1 LSAAAVPLGAQ
12 VVAVG
17 GAPSL
22 IISTGTPGLGLV
34 PATDGGSSYSVTT
47 IGANQKLVAR
57 LEAPLPP
64 GVTLQ
69 VQLSGTTSPGTVT
82 LTTSDQTVLGA
93 ILVPGVYSGTVT
105 YTLSATIDAGP
116 IPTSA
121 PVVRFSLVTGL

>member
-1 LSAAAVPLGAQ
+1 LSAAAAPLGAQ
-12 VVAVG
+12 AVSVG

-22 IISTGTPGLGLV
+22 TISTGTPGLGLV
-34 PATDGGSSYSVTT
+34 PATDGTSSYSITT
-47 IGANQKLVAR
+47 IGANQKVVAR

-69 VQLSGTTSPGTVT
+69 VQLSGTTSLGTVT

-105 YTLSATIDAGP
+105 YTLSATIGAGP
-116 IPTSA
+116 IPTTA